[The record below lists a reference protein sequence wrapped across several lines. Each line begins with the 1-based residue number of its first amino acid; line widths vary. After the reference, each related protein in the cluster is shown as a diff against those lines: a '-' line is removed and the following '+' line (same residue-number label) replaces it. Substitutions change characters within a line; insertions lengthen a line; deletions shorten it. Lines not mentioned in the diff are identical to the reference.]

1 MAKAAA
7 YLRGRDYVVP
17 QDVQFVYPKTVE
29 HRLLLAPEA
38 RTPDAGAALLKQIA
52 ARVPAPRV

>member
-17 QDVQFVYPKTVE
+17 QDVLFVYPKTVE

-38 RTPDAGAALLKQIA
+38 RTPDAGTAVLKQIA
-52 ARVPAPRV
+52 ARIPAPRV

>member
-7 YLRGRDYVVP
+7 YMRGRDYVVP
-17 QDVQFVYPKTVE
+17 QDILFVYAKTVE

-38 RTPDAGAALLKQIA
+38 RTPDAGASVLRQIA
-52 ARVPAPRV
+52 AKLPAPRV